1 VKAASGGWR
10 LLPALF
16 FWMAWAAGAQ
26 ELPLFDA
33 HIHYNRDA
41 WETLNPD
48 AVIRLF
54 NRAGIRRA
62 LVSSTPDEGTWKLY
76 QAAPDRVV
84 PLLRLYRNSGDLSGW
99 SQDGSLLGYLEKELA
114 SRPYRGVGEVHLN
127 AGDVAA
133 PVLRRALELAGQR
146 GLIVQVHT
154 DEAGMEAL
162 LEAYP
167 RARFLWAHAGLGA
180 SASSVRRL
188 LQSHASLWVELALR
202 SDVAPGGRL
211 DGQWRELFGAFPD
224 RFLVGTDT
232 WIVSR
237 WGALVENAEF
247 TRRWLRQ
254 LPAEIAEKIAYR
266 NADRLFA
273 P

>member
-1 VKAASGGWR
+1 MKAVFGGWR
-10 LLPALF
+10 LWPVLF
-16 FWMAWAAGAQ
+16 FCTAWAAGAQ

-33 HIHYNRDA
+33 HIHYSRDA
-41 WETLNPD
+41 WETLD
-48 AVIRLF
+48 RDEVIRLF
-54 NRAGIRRA
+54 DRAGIRRA

-76 QAAPDRVV
+76 EAAPDRVV

-99 SQDGSLLGYLEKELA
+99 HADRSLLGYLEEELA
-114 SRPYRGVGEVHLN
+114 SRPYQGVGEVHLD

-133 PVLRRALELAGQR
+133 PVLRRALELAGRR

-167 RARFLWAHAGLGA
+167 QARFLWAHAGLGA
-180 SASSVRRL
+180 PAASVRRL
-188 LQSHASLWVELALR
+188 LERHDSLWVELALR

-211 DGQWRELFGAFPD
+211 DGQWRELFTAFPD

-232 WIVSR
+232 WIASR